1 MKKTMLIVFGGLP
14 RVDKTTSQRL
24 WRESW
29 SLFIC
34 SLSEFLWALA
44 LERDSV
50 RQSRQAHSADALLP
64 LTTRAHSVWGLPPGL
79 GFLLRFFNVSFSKR
93 FVWGSRRP
101 ADYDQKDIEDEERN
115 GNVVEESR
123 LG

>member
-14 RVDKTTSQRL
+14 GVDKTTL
-24 WRESW
+24 AEAVARELEPVY
-29 SLFIC
+29 LF
-34 SLSEFLWALA
+34 AL
-44 LERDSV
+44 R

-101 ADYDQKDIEDEERN
+101 ADYDQKDIENEERN